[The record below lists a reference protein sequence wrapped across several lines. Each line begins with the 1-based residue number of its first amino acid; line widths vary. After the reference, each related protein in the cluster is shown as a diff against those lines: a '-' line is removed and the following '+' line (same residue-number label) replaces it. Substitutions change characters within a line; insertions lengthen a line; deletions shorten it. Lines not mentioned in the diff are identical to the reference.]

1 MRWNVAAECIS
12 VVFLIIIWS
21 YARKG
26 DLLPSL
32 KNRLFQCCFL
42 ATFCAMFSNILST
55 AFLAFPQYVPYQVSW
70 AVTMVYF
77 MATPLMGMAYFYYTT
92 ATVYENHEGIS
103 KVIGW
108 SCIPGIIYLFLVIL
122 NLPCKLLFNIQPD
135 GTYTQGP
142 LIITTYLVFY
152 IYSLAAMAIVLIKH
166 AWIEQNIRRILAMFP
181 FIAMVVIVI
190 QQLCPTI
197 LLSGSAATSALLLIY
212 LYLQNKQISFDYL
225 TDIPN
230 RQEFLK
236 MLELMIRKNEKS
248 SFTIIVLS
256 LRGFKQINDTFG
268 QQSGDAFL
276 KAVSAHLHTIIAKQY
291 LFRFSGDE
299 FAILEKNADEEKI
312 RQIIGSIKE
321 RMNFPFT
328 VKECSCI
335 IQSAMGVV
343 SYPETADSVEGLIN
357 GIEYAVSKAKQD
369 RTRAVYYCGQDMMR
383 ELRRRI
389 QIAEILKVKLKNND
403 FDVFYQPII
412 DTRNNKFV
420 LAESLLRIP
429 DSPIGAVYP
438 DEFIPIAEE
447 TGMIIEMTYQ
457 ILQKVCCFMNR
468 LLENEIE
475 LEGIHVNFSAVQF
488 TQLDLAE
495 KVLTII
501 EENHTPYSKIKI
513 EITESVLA
521 ESAQLVNGFAE
532 EMHKHGV
539 MLGLDDFGTGYS
551 NIVSVME
558 TPLDVIKIDKSLVW
572 SSMAVPKSAGML
584 RSMTGIFHDMDLK
597 VLAEGVETPEQ
608 DKFIKDS
615 GIDFIQGFLYARPMP
630 GEEMLKLLLAE
641 KQGSK

>member
-42 ATFCAMFSNILST
+42 STFCAMFSNILST
-55 AFLAFPQYVPYQVSW
+55 AFLAFPQHVPYQLSW
-70 AVTMVYF
+70 AVTIVYF
-77 MATPLMGMAYFYYTT
+77 IATPLMGMAYFYYTT
-92 ATVYENHEGIS
+92 ATVYENHEGIF

-108 SCIPGIIYLFLVIL
+108 SCIPGILYLFLAIL
-122 NLPCKLLFNIQPD
+122 NLPCKLLFNIEPD

-152 IYSLAAMAIVLIKH
+152 IYCLAAMVIVLIKH
-166 AWIEQNIRRILAMFP
+166 AWIERKIRRILAIFP
-181 FIAMVVIVI
+181 FIAMIVIVV
-190 QQLCPTI
+190 QQLFPTI

-236 MLELMIRKNEKS
+236 MLELMIRKKENS
-248 SFTIIVLS
+248 SFTIVVLS

-276 KAVSAHLHTIIAKQY
+276 KAVSAYLHTIIEKQY

-299 FAILEKNADEEKI
+299 FAILEKNADEDKI
-312 RQIIGSIKE
+312 RQIIGTIKE
-321 RMNFPFT
+321 RMNDPFT
-328 VKECSCI
+328 VKEYSCI

-357 GIEYAVSKAKQD
+357 GIEFAVSKAKQD
-369 RTRAVYYCGQDMMR
+369 RTKAVYYCGQDMMR

-389 QIAEILKVKLKNND
+389 QIAEILKVKLRNND
-403 FDVFYQPII
+403 FDVYYQPII
-412 DTRNNKFV
+412 DTTNNKFV

-457 ILQKVCCFMNR
+457 ILQKVCCYINQ
-468 LLENEIE
+468 LLAQGIE
-475 LEGIHVNFSAVQF
+475 LDGIHVNFSAVQF

-495 KVLTII
+495 KVLKII
-501 EENHTPYSKIKI
+501 KENNTPYSKIKI

-521 ESAQLVNGFAE
+521 ESAKLVNGFAE

-584 RSMTGIFHDMDLK
+584 RSMTGIFHNMDLK

-608 DKFIKDS
+608 DKFIKES
-615 GIDFIQGFLYARPMP
+615 GIDYIQGFLYARPMP
-630 GEEMLKLLLAE
+630 GDEMQKLLLAE
-641 KQGSK
+641 KGSK